1 MANKP
6 PVRRVRRAPRI
17 RPTRRAVTREEFKRL
32 IKRLNERAEII
43 NDLQQNQQI
52 QFQRLAQLQAEVD
65 VIKRAWDK
73 LRRAG

>member
-6 PVRRVRRAPRI
+6 PVRRVRRVPRI

-52 QFQRLAQLQAEVD
+52 QFQRLPQLQAEVD